1 MASSGLRKGTWLI
14 VVSLAIAL
22 VLTVIPLP
30 EVLNAWR
37 PAWLMLVLSFWVIY
51 FPARVGLLWAFL
63 FGLLMDVL
71 HGTSMGVHSFS
82 LAISTFML
90 QLLYKRLS
98 LFPLWKQ
105 SLSLGFISLTY
116 IVIRF
121 WLVAMT
127 GKSAPGLPW
136 PSVLVNA
143 LVWPMLYL
151 FLRNLSHYFKV
162 K

>member
-1 MASSGLRKGTWLI
+1 MAKSGVTKGTWLI
-14 VVSLAIAL
+14 IVSLVIAL
-22 VLTVIPLP
+22 ILTVIPLP
-30 EVLNAWR
+30 ELVTSWR
-37 PAWLMLVLSFWVIY
+37 PAWLMLVLSFWVIH
-51 FPARVGLLWAFL
+51 FPNRVGLFWAFI

-90 QLLYKRLS
+90 QLLYKRLA

-105 SLSLGFISLTY
+105 SLSIGFISLTY

-127 GKSAPGLPW
+127 GKSVTVLPW
-136 PSVLVNA
+136 PSVLVNIA
-143 LVWPMLYL
+143 VWPMLYL

>member
-1 MASSGLRKGTWLI
+1 MANSGAKKGTWLI
-14 VVSLAIAL
+14 LVSLAVAL

-30 EVLNAWR
+30 DAVTAWR
-37 PAWLMLVLSFWVIY
+37 PAWLMLVLSFWVIH
-51 FPARVGLLWAFL
+51 FPTRIGLFWAFI

-105 SLSLGFISLTY
+105 SLSIGFISLTY

-127 GKSAPGLPW
+127 GKSAPALPW
-136 PSVLVNA
+136 PSALINT